1 MAATKSTT
9 KPKKTIKTETEV
21 KKPKQVVINRDTL
34 VRVYNNTTGS
44 VSFKD
49 VQGQWVRIRNK
60 GFAEVRFAD
69 LENLYNIS
77 PQMLDSGTLYI
88 AWQPVREKLGLTYE
102 NIFALKDVQDILDK
116 PVDEL
121 AEILGSAT
129 RTLQVEVAQYV
140 VEHIEELNVRTV
152 NTVEKVTNIPVMDIS
167 RS

>member
-44 VSFKD
+44 VCFKD

-88 AWQPVREKLGLTYE
+88 AWQPVREKLGLT
-102 NIFALKDVQDILDK
+102 
-116 PVDEL
+116 
-121 AEILGSAT
+121 
-129 RTLQVEVAQYV
+129 
-140 VEHIEELNVRTV
+140 
-152 NTVEKVTNIPVMDIS
+152 
-167 RS
+167 